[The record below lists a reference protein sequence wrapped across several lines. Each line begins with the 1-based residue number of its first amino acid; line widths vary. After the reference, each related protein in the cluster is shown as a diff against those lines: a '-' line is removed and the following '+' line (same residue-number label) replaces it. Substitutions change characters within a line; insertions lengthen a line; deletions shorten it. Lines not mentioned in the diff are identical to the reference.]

1 MSITPIKTTHVN
13 SVKYR
18 VGVDTGGT
26 FTDLILIGDDGRLLR
41 RKVLSTPDDFSRG
54 ILQALTETMV
64 ANDLAGAD
72 LREFIHGTTV
82 ATNAI
87 LESKGPTVGLITTKG
102 FGDVL
107 EIGRGGWGADVHD
120 LRWIKPE
127 PLVARANRREID
139 ERMSAQGEVLRA
151 PDHSQIA
158 QELGRLHAAGIR
170 DVAVCLLNSYVDPTH
185 ERLVHTIGERL
196 YPDMNIC
203 CSIDVLGEARE
214 YERTSTTVINAYLMP
229 VVDRYLERLQTAL
242 HGVGYTG
249 SVLVMQSN
257 GGLISADTARRRPV
271 NIVESGPAAGVL
283 SACYLAEQTGELNL
297 IAFDMGGT
305 TAKASLIE
313 NGKPFES
320 SEYHV
325 GGGMSHSGSGG
336 GGHVIRV
343 PSIEIAEVGA
353 GGGSIAW
360 LDAGGALRVGPR
372 SAGAVPGPACYDQGG
387 TEPTTTDAYAA
398 MGYLNP
404 SAIAGGAKNIVVDKA
419 NAIIGERIGTLA
431 GMPVEEAAY
440 GIYAVATSNMIRAIR
455 AVSVER
461 GRDARDYT
469 LVAFGGAGPLHAA
482 ELGRTLGLK
491 RVLVP
496 NSPGLFSALGLLM
509 SDVQQKYS
517 RTVLQRASEI
527 QAVAAV
533 RLNHVYAELE
543 AHALEEM
550 GRDGHVPSSILIE
563 RSATMQYLGQSFEL
577 VIEAPRV
584 DIDADAWKRLAQT
597 FCDEHQKTYGYQE
610 DAKRVQIVS
619 LRISA
624 ATRTAKC
631 SYAEVGR
638 QSMLEPDGAS
648 AANRAPTSRRAYF
661 GIDEGWHDARVIRR
675 ADLRAGMIEGP
686 AIVEELDTTVVIPP
700 HCAVALDAAGNVII
714 TLHEIAARASDAAVI
729 NATSLEL
736 VKNSLE
742 SVTDNMARTLART
755 ARSLIV
761 RDSHDFSVALCNAAG
776 ELVSGGVG
784 IAVHLGSI
792 PNAVGSLPALLVEG
806 LEPDDIIFM
815 NDPYAGGMHLPDIFV
830 FKPLFLDGMLEGFAA
845 AVAHMADIGGRVPG
859 GNAADSTEIFQE
871 GVRIPPTKL
880 YAKGKLN
887 ESVLALIQA
896 NVRQPDVLLADLH
909 AEIAACNTAE
919 LEFVGISKK
928 MGSAVLRGYMKEL
941 IDYGERMGRDA
952 LTELTPGRYTFVDH
966 LDDDGV
972 GGPPVKIQVTVD
984 VREGGIDVDFAGTSP
999 QVRSAINAPLSI
1011 TRSSVAFVVKSIIGR
1026 EIPNNSGF
1034 LRLLHV
1040 TAPEGSVVNMAFPAA
1055 CAARAVTAYRV
1066 TDALLGAF
1074 APLRPDRV
1082 PAAGDGG
1089 PAVIS
1094 CGGEDADGKTF
1105 VFMELI
1111 SGAFGGRPG
1120 LDGLEGVA
1128 SPIVNAQNTSCELIE
1143 ATYPL
1148 RIEYYGFV
1156 PNTGGL
1162 GQFRGGLAVRRDVRF
1177 LGKRAVLQIRSDRAR
1192 IKPWG
1197 LNGGGDG
1204 TNSRNTLFT
1213 CSGESQELPSK
1224 IVMEIPSGSMWRHT
1238 TASGG
1243 GWGRAVDRSL
1253 EATERDLLDGKT
1265 YDGNLDAALVPM
1277 AALKVT

>member
-1 MSITPIKTTHVN
+1 MN
-13 SVKYR
+13 STQYR

-26 FTDLILIGDDGRLLR
+26 FTDLIMIGDDGRLLR
-41 RKVLSTPDDFSRG
+41 NKVLSTPDDFSRG
-54 ILQALTETMV
+54 ILHALTDIMT
-64 ANDLAGAD
+64 AHGLTGAD
-72 LREFIHGTTV
+72 VREFIHGTTV
-82 ATNAI
+82 ATNAV
-87 LESKGPTVGLITTKG
+87 LEGKGPTVGLITTRG

-107 EIGRGGWGADVHD
+107 EIGRGTWGPDVHD
-120 LRWIKPE
+120 LRWMKPE
-127 PLVARANRREID
+127 PLVARPHRREIN
-139 ERMSAQGEVLRA
+139 ERLSASGGVLHA
-151 PDHSQIA
+151 PSTEEIA
-158 QELGRLHAAGIR
+158 QELGYLYAAGIR
-170 DVAVCLLNSYVDPTH
+170 DVAVCLLNSYVDPVH
-185 ERLVHTIGERL
+185 ECLVQTIGKQL

-203 CSIDVLGEARE
+203 CSTDVLGEARE
-214 YERTSTTVINAYLMP
+214 YERTSTTVINTLLMP
-229 VVDRYLERLQTAL
+229 VVDRYLARLQSAL
-242 HGVGYTG
+242 KDIGYAG
-249 SVLVMQSN
+249 SVWVMQSN
-257 GGLISADTARRRPV
+257 GGLISADAARRRPV

-283 SACYLAEQTGELNL
+283 STCYLAEQTGELDL

-305 TAKASLIE
+305 TAKATLIE
-313 NGKPFES
+313 KGKPFES
-320 SEYHV
+320 AEYHV
-325 GGGMSHSGSGG
+325 GGGMSHSGSHG

-372 SAGAVPGPACYDQGG
+372 SSGAMPGPACYDQGG
-387 TEPTTTDAYAA
+387 TQPTTTDAYAA

-404 SAIAGGAKNIVVDKA
+404 SNIAGGAKRILVSR
-419 NAIIGERIGTLA
+419 AIETIEKDIAKPSGLSL
-431 GMPVEEAAY
+431 EESAH

-496 NSPGLFSALGLLM
+496 SSPGLFSALGLLM

-517 RTVLQRASEI
+517 RTVLQRARDINSADA
-527 QAVAAV
+527 Q
-533 RLNHVYAELE
+533 RLNRVFKELE
-543 AHALEEM
+543 ASALEEM
-550 GRDGHVPSSILIE
+550 EREGHASDAIVIE

-577 VIEAPRV
+577 VIPVPRSDV
-584 DIDADAWKRLAQT
+584 DVEGWKTLAQA

-610 DAKRVQIVS
+610 DALRVQVVS

-624 ATRTAKC
+624 ATRSAKC

-638 QSMLEPDGAS
+638 QSMLLTQDQVDSVGS
-648 AANRAPTSRRAYF
+648 SHSRRAYF
-661 GIDEGWHDARVIRR
+661 GAEHGWQDARVIRR
-675 ADLRAGMIEGP
+675 ADLSSKTVAGP
-686 AIVEELDTTVVIPP
+686 AIVEEMDTTVVVPP
-700 HCAVALDAAGNVII
+700 HCEVSLDVFGNVII
-714 TLHEIAARASDAAVI
+714 VLNEITTKADNSAEITAA
-729 NATSLEL
+729 SLEL

-761 RDSHDFSVALCNAAG
+761 RDSHDFSVALCNPAG

-792 PNAVGSLPALLVEG
+792 PNAVATLPAAMREG
-806 LEPDDIIFM
+806 LVPGDIIFM

-830 FKPLFLDGMLEGFAA
+830 FKPLFMEGQLEGFAA

-859 GNAADSTEIFQE
+859 GNAADSSEIFQE
-871 GVRIPPTKL
+871 GIRIPPTKL
-880 YAKGKLN
+880 YSRGELN
-887 ESVLALIQA
+887 ENVMALLLA

-919 LEFVGISKK
+919 LEFAGIAQKTGSK
-928 MGSAVLRGYMKEL
+928 VLRGYMKEL

-952 LTELTPGRYTFVDH
+952 LKELTLGSYSFVDH

-972 GGPPVKIQVTVD
+972 GGPPVKIEVKID
-984 VREGGIDVDFAGTSP
+984 VREGGIYVDFAGTSP
-999 QVRSAINAPLSI
+999 QVRSAINAPISI
-1011 TRSSVAFVVKSIIGR
+1011 TRSAVAFVVKSIIGR

-1074 APLRPDRV
+1074 ARLRPERV

-1094 CGGEDADGKTF
+1094 CGGEDASGKAF

-1120 LDGLEGVA
+1120 MDGLEGVA

-1148 RIEYYGFV
+1148 RIEHYGFV
-1156 PNTGGL
+1156 PNTGGA

-1192 IKPWG
+1192 VKPWG
-1197 LNGGGDG
+1197 LNGGAEGV
-1204 TNSRNTLFT
+1204 NSSNTLFT
-1213 CSGESQELPSK
+1213 PDGQSQELPSK
-1224 IVMEIPSGSMWRHT
+1224 IVIDIESGSMWRHT

-1243 GWGRAVDRSL
+1243 GWGSAQDRSPQ
-1253 EATERDLLDGKT
+1253 AHARDLRDGKT
-1265 YDGNLDAALVPM
+1265 LVDAIVSDQG
-1277 AALKVT
+1277 

>member
-1 MSITPIKTTHVN
+1 MM
-13 SVKYR
+13 
-18 VGVDTGGT
+18 
-26 FTDLILIGDDGRLLR
+26 GDDGRLLR
-41 RKVLSTPDDFSRG
+41 NKVLSTPDDFSRG
-54 ILQALTETMV
+54 ILQALTETM
-64 ANDLAGAD
+64 AAHGLTGAD
-72 LREFIHGTTV
+72 VREFIHGTTV
-82 ATNAI
+82 ATNAV
-87 LESKGPTVGLITTKG
+87 LESKGPSLGLITTRG
-102 FGDVL
+102 FADVL
-107 EIGRGGWGADVHD
+107 EIGRGTWGADVHD
-120 LRWIKPE
+120 LRWLKPE
-127 PLVARANRREID
+127 PLVARTNRREID
-139 ERMSAQGEVLRA
+139 ERLSARGEVLCA
-151 PDHSQIA
+151 PSSDQIA
-158 QELGRLHAAGIR
+158 QELAFLHDAGIR
-170 DVAVCLLNSYVDPTH
+170 DVAVCLLNAYVDPVH
-185 ERLVHTIGERL
+185 ERLVQSVGQRMFT
-196 YPDMNIC
+196 DMNIC
-203 CSIDVLGEARE
+203 CSTDVLGEARE
-214 YERTSTTVINAYLMP
+214 YERTSTTVINTFLMP
-229 VVDRYLERLQTAL
+229 VVDCYLERLQTAL
-242 HGVGYTG
+242 RNVGYNG

-257 GGLISADTARRRPV
+257 GGLISADMARRRPV

-283 SACYLAEQTGELNL
+283 SACYLAEQTNDRNL

-305 TAKASLIE
+305 TAKATLIE
-313 NGKPFES
+313 DGQPFES
-320 SEYHV
+320 AEYHV
-325 GGGMSHSGSGG
+325 GGVMSHSGSQG

-372 SAGAVPGPACYDQGG
+372 SAGAVPGPACYDQGAI
-387 TEPTTTDAYAA
+387 EPTTTDAYAA

-404 SAIAGGAKNIVVDKA
+404 TTIAGGAKRISVKHANEAIRQVVA
-419 NAIIGERIGTLA
+419 EPSGLSL
-431 GMPVEEAAY
+431 EASAH

-482 ELGRTLGLK
+482 EIGRTLGLQ

-509 SDVQQKYS
+509 SDVQHKYS
-517 RTVLQRASEI
+517 RTVLQRTSTMSTEHA
-527 QAVAAV
+527 Q
-533 RLNHVYAELE
+533 RLKHVFADLE
-543 AHALEEM
+543 KNALLEMAQEGHALGAIE
-550 GRDGHVPSSILIE
+550 IE

-577 VIEAPRV
+577 MIQVPRL
-584 DIDADAWKRLAQT
+584 DIDVAGWSMLAQA

-610 DAKRVQIVS
+610 DASRVQIVS

-624 ATRTAKC
+624 STRTTKC

-638 QSMLEPDGAS
+638 QSMVRSPGQH
-648 AANRAPTSRRAYF
+648 ANAQNTNSRRAYF
-661 GIDEGWHDARVIRR
+661 GADHGWQEARVVCR
-675 ADLRAGMIEGP
+675 ADLLAAPIEGP
-686 AIVEELDTTVVIPP
+686 AIVEEMDTTVVIPP
-700 HCAVALDAAGNVII
+700 DCAVSLDAFGNLII
-714 TLHEIAARASDAAVI
+714 TLHAITATAGDAAHV
-729 NATSLEL
+729 NAASLEL

-761 RDSHDFSVALCNAAG
+761 RDSHDFSVALCNPAG
-776 ELVSGGVG
+776 ELVSAGVG

-792 PNAVGSLPALLVEG
+792 PNAVASLPASIRDDLRPG
-806 LEPDDIIFM
+806 DIIFT

-830 FKPLFLDGMLEGFAA
+830 FKPLFMDGQLAGFAA

-880 YAKGKLN
+880 YSKGEFN
-887 ESVLALIQA
+887 ESVLALILA
-896 NVRQPDVLLADLH
+896 NVRQPDVLLADLQ

-919 LEFVGISKK
+919 LEFAAIAQK
-928 MGSAVLRGYMKEL
+928 MGGKALRDYMKEL
-941 IDYGERMGRDA
+941 IDYGERMGREA
-952 LTELTPGRYTFVDH
+952 LKELKPGRYTFVDH

-972 GGPPVKIQVTVD
+972 GGAPVKIQVRVD
-984 VREGGIDVDFAGTSP
+984 VREGGIDVDFEGTSP
-999 QVRSAINAPLSI
+999 QVRSAINAPISI
-1011 TRSSVAFVVKSIIGR
+1011 TRSAVAFVVKSIIGR

-1040 TAPEGSVVNMAFPAA
+1040 SAPPGSVVNMAFPAA

-1066 TDALLGAF
+1066 TDALMGAF

-1094 CGGEDADGKTF
+1094 CGGVDEDGKTF

-1148 RIEYYGFV
+1148 RIEHYGFV
-1156 PNTGGL
+1156 PNTGGA

-1177 LGKRAVLQIRSDRAR
+1177 LGQRAVLQIRSDRAR

-1197 LNGGGDG
+1197 LNGGAEGV
-1204 TNSRNTLFT
+1204 NSCNTLFT
-1213 CSGESQELPSK
+1213 PDGALQELPSK
-1224 IVMEIPSGSMWRHT
+1224 IVLDIATGAMWRHT

-1243 GWGRAVDRSL
+1243 GWGLAADRS
-1253 EATERDLLDGKT
+1253 EHAIARDLRDGKT
-1265 YDGNLDAALVPM
+1265 
-1277 AALKVT
+1277 LKGG

>member
-1 MSITPIKTTHVN
+1 MVSDTSRKTR
-13 SVKYR
+13 YR

-26 FTDLILIGDDGRLLR
+26 FTDLILIGDDGALLR
-41 RKVLSTPDDFSRG
+41 RKLLSTPDDFSRG
-54 ILQALTETMV
+54 ILQALTETLD
-64 ANDLAGAD
+64 AHGLAGAD

-87 LESKGPTVGLITTKG
+87 LEGNGPTVGLITTQG

-107 EIGRGGWGADVHD
+107 EIGRGLWGADVHD
-120 LRWIKPE
+120 LRWVKPA
-127 PLVARANRREID
+127 PLVARAHRREID

-151 PDHSQIA
+151 PDPDEIA
-158 QELGRLHAAGIR
+158 RALDKLHAAGIR
-170 DVAVCLLNSYVDPTH
+170 DVAVCLLNAYVDPAH
-185 ERLVHTIGERL
+185 ERVVRTVAERL
-196 YPDMNIC
+196 FPDMQIC
-203 CSIDVLGEARE
+203 CSTDVLGEARE

-229 VVDRYLERLQTAL
+229 VVDRYLARLQSAL
-242 HGVGYTG
+242 RDIGYHG

-257 GGLISADTARRRPV
+257 GGLISADAARKKPV

-283 SACYLAEQTGELNL
+283 SACYLAEQTGERDL

-305 TAKASLIE
+305 TAKATLIE

-325 GGGMSHSGSGG
+325 GGGMSHASGAG

-372 SAGAVPGPACYDQGG
+372 SAGAAPGPACYARGG
-387 TEPTTTDAYAA
+387 TEPTVTDAYAA

-404 SAIAGGAKNIVVDKA
+404 SAIAGGAKNIDVA
-419 NAIIGERIGTLA
+419 LATAAIDQKIGGPAALST
-431 GMPVEEAAY
+431 EAAAH

-482 ELGRTLGLK
+482 ELGRTLGLQ

-509 SDVQQKYS
+509 ADVQQKYA
-517 RTVLQRASEI
+517 RTVLQRASDI
-527 QAVAAV
+527 DATSAA
-533 RLNHVYAELE
+533 RLQRVYGELE
-543 AHALEEM
+543 QRATADMAREGY
-550 GRDGHVPSSILIE
+550 GRDQITVE

-577 VIEAPRV
+577 VIAVPGDDLQAGTWQGLAEA
-584 DIDADAWKRLAQT
+584 
-597 FCDEHQKTYGYQE
+597 FCAEHQKTYGYQE
-610 DAKRVQIVS
+610 DSTRVQVVS
-619 LRISA
+619 LRIA
-624 ATRTAKC
+624 ARAHTAKC

-638 QSMLEPDGAS
+638 QSMLDSGTATTEAG
-648 AANRAPTSRRAYF
+648 TTRRAYF
-661 GIDEGWHDARVIRR
+661 GADDGWQQARVVRR
-675 ADLRAGMIEGP
+675 ADLRGIGVQGP
-686 AIVEELDTTVVIPP
+686 AIVEELDTTVLVPP
-700 HCAVALDAAGNVII
+700 HCTVTLDDAGNVIL
-714 TLHEIAARASDAAVI
+714 TLHEIARDLARGDAAAI
-729 NATSLEL
+729 NAASLEL

-761 RDSHDFSVALCNAAG
+761 RDSHDFSVALCNAEG

-792 PNAVGSLPALLVEG
+792 PNAVGSLPAPLRASLAPG
-806 LEPDDIIFM
+806 DILFM

-830 FKPLFLDGMLEGFAA
+830 FKPLFLDENLVGFAA

-880 YAKGKLN
+880 YAKGQLN
-887 ESVLALIQA
+887 DSVLALILA

-919 LEFVGISKK
+919 LEFGTIARR
-928 MGSAVLRGYMKEL
+928 MGAPVLRGYMQEL

-952 LTELTPGRYTFVDH
+952 LSELTPGRYSFVDH
-966 LDDDGV
+966 IDDDGV
-972 GGPPVKIQVTVD
+972 GGPPVRIQVSVE
-984 VREGGIDVDFAGTSP
+984 VRPGGIDVDFTGTSP
-999 QVRSAINAPLSI
+999 QVRSAINAPISI
-1011 TRSSVAFVVKSIIGR
+1011 TRSAVAFVVKAVIGR

-1066 TDALLGAF
+1066 TDALMGAF
-1074 APLRPDRV
+1074 APLRPGRV

-1094 CGGEDADGKTF
+1094 CGGEDAAGKSF

-1128 SPIVNAQNTSCELIE
+1128 MPIVNAQNTSCELIE

-1148 RIEYYGFV
+1148 RIEHYGFV
-1156 PNTGGL
+1156 PGTGGA
-1162 GQFRGGLAVRRDVRF
+1162 GQYRGGLAVRRDVRF
-1177 LGKRAVLQIRSDRAR
+1177 LGQRAVLQIRSDRAH

-1197 LNGGGDG
+1197 LNGGGEG
-1204 TNSRNTLFT
+1204 SNSTNTLHF
-1213 CSGESQELPSK
+1213 SDGRSQPLPSK
-1224 IVMEIPSGSMWRHT
+1224 IVVEIPSGAMWRHT

-1243 GWGRAVDRSL
+1243 GWGRAQDRAA
-1253 EATERDLLDGKT
+1253 EAIARDLREGKSAPP
-1265 YDGNLDAALVPM
+1265 GAAR
-1277 AALKVT
+1277 ARGA